1 MPEPAFDNFKYP
13 AQTGVEKYLSFF
25 LLDRLGPAVKVS
37 RPALRMCEMTLFYLK

>member
-25 LLDRLGPAVKVS
+25 LLDRLGSAAKVS